1 MMNRRRVVIL
11 IAVSVVGLVAF
22 ACTYQVIA
30 NGATVNRGGRTVFSG
45 Y

>member
-1 MMNRRRVVIL
+1 MNRRKIGIL
-11 IAVSVVGLVAF
+11 IAVSVAGLIAF

-30 NGATVNRGGRTVFSG
+30 NGATVSRGGRTVLGG